1 MHPRYH
7 APFAQLSDTLQ
18 HALLPLLE
26 RPDFVGM
33 LLADDVTT
41 LCTHCNLTPETL
53 AYALLPLA
61 AACAIAPISQ
71 FQVGAV
77 AQGESG
83 NLYFG
88 ANMEF
93 TAVPLQQTLHAEQSA
108 IAHAWLRQ
116 ERGLTSITVNY
127 TPCGHCRQFMN
138 ELNRANTL
146 HIHLPGREPALLH
159 HYLPDAF
166 GPQDLN
172 ITTLLMDPVNH
183 GRTLLD
189 ADLLAQT
196 ALDAANRSHAPYSN
210 ALSGVALETECGKVY
225 TGRYAENAAFNPS
238 LPPLQVAL
246 NLMNLAGEAIHS
258 VRRAALVEPRNTT
271 ISQWVM
277 LQIILAEAG
286 CTDVQQHFI
295 D

>member
-1 MHPRYH
+1 MHQRYQL
-7 APFAQLSDTLQ
+7 PFAQLPNLLQ
-18 HALLPLLE
+18 TALTPLFD
-26 RPDFVGM
+26 RPTFAGM
-33 LLADDVTT
+33 LLNDEVEAV
-41 LCTHCNLTPETL
+41 CQQAQLTRDEV

-61 AACAIAPISQ
+61 AACAIAPISH

-93 TAVPLQQTLHAEQSA
+93 TAVPLQQTMHAEQSA
-108 IAHAWLRQ
+108 IAHAWLCQ
-116 ERGLTSITVNY
+116 ERGLNSVTVNY

-138 ELNRANTL
+138 ELNRATTL
-146 HIHLPGREPALLH
+146 SIHLPGREPALLH

-166 GPQDLN
+166 GPKDLN
-172 ITTLLMDPVNH
+172 ITALLMDPVNH
-183 GRTLLD
+183 GRVLSD
-189 ADLLAQT
+189 PDLLAQA
-196 ALDAANRSHAPYSN
+196 ALDAANRSHSPYSHT
-210 ALSGVALETECGKVY
+210 LCGVALETEDGGLY

-238 LPPLQVAL
+238 LPPLQTAL
-246 NLMNLAGEAIHS
+246 NMMNMAGVELNS
-258 VRRAALVEPRNTT
+258 VRRAALVEPRNAVV
-271 ISQWVM
+271 SQWVV
-277 LQIILAEAG
+277 LQIMLAEAG